1 MSFIDP
7 LYPIFLVTGFTVGFG
22 HCIGMCG
29 PIVVSLSLNLKDKNF
44 FIPHLLYNTGRTVT
58 YTFLGGVMGAT
69 GSFTLV
75 ASHIAGI
82 QKCAMIFAGIL
93 IIIMGLAMSG
103 LISFGKVFGDSYN
116 PGGFVSKGFQRLSQV
131 KSSAAYFPIG
141 LLLGLL
147 PCGPVYTALL
157 AAAGAG
163 MKAGSPFQ
171 GVILGMGVMMCFGI
185 GTVPALFLV
194 AKLADMGWLKKRE
207 LIYRIGAV
215 LMVAVGIYFI
225 IKGIR
230 Y

>member
-7 LYPIFLVTGFTVGFG
+7 LYPIFLVTGFSVGFG

-29 PIVVSLSLNLKDKNF
+29 PVVVSLSLNLKDKNF
-44 FIPHLLYNTGRTVT
+44 LIPHLLYNTGRIIT
-58 YTFLGGVMGAT
+58 YSLLGGVMGAT

-75 ASHIAGI
+75 AAHIAGI
-82 QKCAMIFAGIL
+82 QKGAMIFSGIL
-93 IIIMGLAMSG
+93 IVVMGLAMSG
-103 LISFGKVFGDSYN
+103 WISFGNVFGDSYN
-116 PGGFVSKGFQRLSQV
+116 PGGFVSRGFQRLSKI
-131 KSSAAYFPIG
+131 KSTATYFPIG

-157 AAAGAG
+157 AAAGSG
-163 MKAGSPFQ
+163 MKAADPLEAIFR
-171 GVILGMGVMMCFGI
+171 GMGVMLCFGL

-194 AKLADMGWLKKRE
+194 AKLADMGWLKKRA
-207 LIYRIGAV
+207 LIYRIGAL

>member
-44 FIPHLLYNTGRTVT
+44 FIPHLLYNCGRVVT
-58 YTFLGGVMGAT
+58 YALLGAIMGAT

-75 ASHIAGI
+75 ASNIAGI
-82 QKCAMIFAGIL
+82 QKGALILAGVL
-93 IIIMGLAMSG
+93 IILMGLAMSG
-103 LISFGKVFGDSYN
+103 WISFGKVFGDHFN
-116 PGGFVSKGFQRLSQV
+116 PGGFVSNGFQRLSKV
-131 KSSAAYFPIG
+131 KSTAAYFPIG

-163 MKAGSPFQ
+163 MKAADPVSA
-171 GVILGMGVMMCFGI
+171 VIKGMGVMVCFGL
-185 GTVPALFLV
+185 GTIPALFLV

-215 LMVAVGIYFI
+215 LMVIVGIYFVV
-225 IKGIR
+225 KGIQ

>member
-29 PIVVSLSLNLKDKNF
+29 PIVVSLSLNLKDKRF
-44 FIPHLLYNTGRTVT
+44 LIPHLLYNAGRIVT
-58 YTFLGGVMGAT
+58 YSLLGAVMGAT

-75 ASHIAGI
+75 ASHIGGI
-82 QKCAMIFAGIL
+82 QKGALIFAGIL

-103 LISFGKVFGDSYN
+103 WISFGKVFGDFYH
-116 PGGFVSKGFQRLSQV
+116 PGGFVSKGFQRLSRI
-131 KSSAAYFPIG
+131 KSPAAYFPIG

-163 MKAGSPFQ
+163 MKAADPLEAI
-171 GVILGMGVMMCFGI
+171 VKGMGVMICFGL

-207 LIYRIGAV
+207 LIYRIGAI

-225 IKGIR
+225 INGIR

>member
-29 PIVVSLSLNLKDKNF
+29 PLVVSLSLNLKDENF
-44 FIPHLLYNTGRTVT
+44 LIPHLLYNAGRIIT
-58 YTFLGGVMGAT
+58 YSLLGGVMGAT

-75 ASHIAGI
+75 AAHIAGI
-82 QKCAMIFAGIL
+82 QKGAMIFSGIL
-93 IIIMGLAMSG
+93 IIVMGLAMSG
-103 LISFGKVFGDSYN
+103 WISFGKVFGDSYN
-116 PGGFVSKGFQRLSQV
+116 PGGFVSKGFQRLSKI
-131 KSSAAYFPIG
+131 KSTATYFPIG

-163 MKAGSPFQ
+163 MEASDPAAAIVK
-171 GVILGMGVMMCFGI
+171 GMGVMMCFGL

-207 LIYRIGAV
+207 IIYRIGAV
-215 LMVAVGIYFI
+215 LMMAVGIYFVLR
-225 IKGIR
+225 GIW

>member
-1 MSFIDP
+1 M
-7 LYPIFLVTGFTVGFG
+7 G
-22 HCIGMCG
+22 
-29 PIVVSLSLNLKDKNF
+29 VS
-44 FIPHLLYNTGRTVT
+44 
-58 YTFLGGVMGAT
+58 

-82 QKCAMIFAGIL
+82 QKGAMILTGIL
-93 IIIMGLAMSG
+93 IITMGLAMSG
-103 LISFGKVFGDSYN
+103 WIPFGKVFGDSYN
-116 PGGFVSKGFQRLSQV
+116 IGGFVSKGYRRLSQLNSPAV
-131 KSSAAYFPIG
+131 YFPIGLFRRLSQLNSPAVYFPIG

-157 AAAGAG
+157 AAVAAG
-163 MKAGSPFQ
+163 MKAGGPWEAIFK
-171 GVILGMGVMMCFGI
+171 GMGVMMCFGL

-207 LIYRIGAV
+207 IIYRIGAI
-215 LMVAVGIYFI
+215 LMIAVGVYFV

>member
-7 LYPIFLVTGFTVGFG
+7 LFPIFLVTGFTVGFG

-29 PIVVSLSLNLKDKNF
+29 PIVVSLSLNLKDKNLWV
-44 FIPHLLYNTGRTVT
+44 PHLLYNSGRVIT
-58 YTFLGGVMGAT
+58 YSILGGLMGAT

-82 QKCAMIFAGIL
+82 QKGAMIFAGIL
-93 IIIMGLAMSG
+93 IIVMGLAMSG
-103 LISFGKVFGDSYN
+103 WISFGKVFGDSYN
-116 PGGFVSKGFQRLSQV
+116 PGGFVSKGFGRLSQI
-131 KSSAAYFPIG
+131 KSQAAYFPIG

-163 MKAGSPFQ
+163 MKATGTLEA
-171 GVILGMGVMMCFGI
+171 IIKGMGVMVCFGL
-185 GTVPALFLV
+185 GTVPALILV
-194 AKLADMGWLKKRE
+194 AKLADMGWLKRRE
-207 LIYRIGAV
+207 IIYRIGAI

>member
-7 LYPIFLVTGFTVGFG
+7 LYPVFLATGFAVGFG

-29 PIVVSLSLNLKDKNF
+29 PIVVSLSLNLKDKRL
-44 FIPHLLYNTGRTVT
+44 FIPHLLYNSGRVVT
-58 YTFLGGVMGAT
+58 YSILGGAMGAT

-75 ASHIAGI
+75 VSHIAGI
-82 QKCAMIFAGIL
+82 QKGAMILAGAL

-103 LISFGKVFGDSYN
+103 WISFGKVFGDSYN
-116 PGGFVSKGFQRLSQV
+116 PGGFVSKGFRRLSQV
-131 KSSAAYFPIG
+131 KSPSVYFPIG

-163 MKAGSPFQ
+163 MKAAGLVEA
-171 GVILGMGVMMCFGI
+171 VIKGMGVMLCFGL

-207 LIYRIGAV
+207 VVYQIGAV
-215 LMVAVGIYFI
+215 LMVAVGLYFI
-225 IKGIR
+225 IKGIQ

>member
-7 LYPIFLVTGFTVGFG
+7 LYPVFLATGFAVGFG

-29 PIVVSLSLNLKDKNF
+29 PIVVSLSLNLKDKNLLL
-44 FIPHLLYNTGRTVT
+44 PHLLYNSGRVVT
-58 YTFLGGVMGAT
+58 YGVLGGVMGAT

-75 ASHIAGI
+75 AAHIAEI
-82 QKCAMIFAGIL
+82 QKGAMIFAGVL

-103 LISFGKVFGDSYN
+103 WISFGKVFGNSYN
-116 PGGFVSKGFQRLSQV
+116 PGGFISKGFRRLSQI
-131 KSSAAYFPIG
+131 KSPAAYFPIG

-163 MKAGSPFQ
+163 MEATGTLDGIIK
-171 GVILGMGVMMCFGI
+171 GMGVMICFGL

-207 LIYRIGAV
+207 IIYRIGAV